1 MGRTRESTP
10 QEFQS
15 RLVKSQ
21 SVPPHPTRPDPYVDH
36 RGPSYGGNHVSRC
49 FFLSCFSL
57 LTIEL
62 SKIDN
67 LCYSECPD
75 RFNGGT
81 MNVNLTP
88 QLERLV
94 KQKVTAGLYNNASEV
109 VREALRLMAVR
120 DEVANGFAQ
129 LHAGKTVALN
139 MAAAKRMAK
148 ANAKKGR
155 VVNPLVTG

>member
-1 MGRTRESTP
+1 
-10 QEFQS
+10 
-15 RLVKSQ
+15 
-21 SVPPHPTRPDPYVDH
+21 
-36 RGPSYGGNHVSRC
+36 
-49 FFLSCFSL
+49 
-57 LTIEL
+57 
-62 SKIDN
+62 
-67 LCYSECPD
+67 
-75 RFNGGT
+75 

-120 DEVANGFAQ
+120 DEVTNGFAQ